1 MKQGYGRWGQ
11 TAQQDG
17 ECQSRLFQLDI
28 SNVETAHILVGALE
42 SPGDVLIHRA
52 VIKIQA
58 LQGIKSKYQ
67 YPGSCG
73 PCSQSTPEFPLQ
85 TSPLSLYTDP
95 HCSTTPSSAHLIKI
109 FIFIVIWHVH
119 TKLLVLPPLL

>member
-1 MKQGYGRWGQ
+1 MRQGYGRWGQ

-17 ECQSRLFQLDI
+17 GCQSGLFQLDI

-58 LQGIKSKYQ
+58 LQGI
-67 YPGSCG
+67 G
-73 PCSQSTPEFPLQ
+73 
-85 TSPLSLYTDP
+85 
-95 HCSTTPSSAHLIKI
+95 
-109 FIFIVIWHVH
+109 
-119 TKLLVLPPLL
+119 